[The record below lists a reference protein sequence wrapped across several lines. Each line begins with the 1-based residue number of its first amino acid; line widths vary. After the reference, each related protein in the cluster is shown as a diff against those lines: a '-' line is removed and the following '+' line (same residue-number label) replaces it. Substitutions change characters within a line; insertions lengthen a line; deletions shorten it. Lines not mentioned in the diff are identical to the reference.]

1 MINIMTKQLKREVD
15 SIVEQL
21 VANYQPEKVILFGSA
36 ARGDATEESDVD
48 LLVIK
53 QTGETFHDR
62 MVEARK
68 NIQTDRPMDVIV
80 YTPQEI
86 NRALAE
92 RRLFIRHVLKYG
104 RTVYEA
110 RV

>member
-1 MINIMTKQLKREVD
+1 MTKQLQREID

-21 VANYQPEKVILFGSA
+21 IANYRPEKVILFGSA
-36 ARGDATEESDVD
+36 ARGEAGEESDVD
-48 LLVIK
+48 FLVIK
-53 QTGETFHDR
+53 QTGETFHNR

-68 NIQTDRPMDVIV
+68 SVQTNRPMDVIV
-80 YTPQEI
+80 YTPDEL

>member
-1 MINIMTKQLKREVD
+1 MSKQLQREID

-21 VANYQPEKVILFGSA
+21 VANYQPEKVILFGSV

-48 LLVIK
+48 LLVVK
-53 QTGETFHDR
+53 KTSETFHNR

-68 NIQTDRPMDVIV
+68 SVQTEWPMDVIV
-80 YTPQEI
+80 YTPDEL

-110 RV
+110 SV